1 MRPKRVREGVCFLCW
16 FWVAFLV
23 PKVLQRGAKGA
34 PNEAKKRTL
43 MEHISGSLLWEVPGV
58 ILEQFWS
65 YFWLFFDGMLG
76 PRFVVFF

>member
-1 MRPKRVREGVCFLCW
+1 MRPKRVREGVRFLCW

-65 YFWLFFDGMLG
+65 YFWSFFDGILG
-76 PRFVVFF
+76 PQFVDS